1 MARLLPQCDPAYYM
15 QPCYAIA
22 STHDSAAASCRYLM
36 VRAAAAAA
44 AAAAAGGHLAESA
57 ARRLLL
63 AQLRASMHPSKLLLV
78 LAASATNIRR

>member
-1 MARLLPQCDPAYYM
+1 MHAG
-15 QPCYAIA
+15 
-22 STHDSAAASCRYLM
+22 
-36 VRAAAAAA
+36 
-44 AAAAAGGHLAESA
+44 AAAGPLAESA